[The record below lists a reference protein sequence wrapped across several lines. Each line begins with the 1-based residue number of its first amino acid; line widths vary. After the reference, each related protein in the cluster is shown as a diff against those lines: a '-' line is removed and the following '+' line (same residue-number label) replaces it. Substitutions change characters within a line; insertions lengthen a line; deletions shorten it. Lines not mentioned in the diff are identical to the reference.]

1 MSAGVC
7 RPVNSPGSCFVFIFC
22 VPGAQ
27 VQRDLEARREALA
40 ELQTQRPLGRHAG
53 WADQR
58 ETLEMRLSATNPGY
72 HPRDDKAI
80 DAIVRADAGKSPTV
94 PTRRSVPWPLHG
106 RCGGQLPVSGEGNRD
121 NANTMRLRS
130 ERSLPR

>member
-1 MSAGVC
+1 
-7 RPVNSPGSCFVFIFC
+7 
-22 VPGAQ
+22 
-27 VQRDLEARREALA
+27 
-40 ELQTQRPLGRHAG
+40 
-53 WADQR
+53 
-58 ETLEMRLSATNPGY
+58 MRLSATNPGY

-106 RCGGQLPVSGEGNRD
+106 RCGGQLPASGEGNRD

-130 ERSLPR
+130 ERGLPR